1 MDRFGRKTLAI
12 YCTVPMI
19 IFIFVLGGLTKAFG
33 ESTNTSGIYGT
44 VAAIFLFQGS
54 YSFGWTPLTV
64 LYPPEVLNFPI
75 RANGLAIYTFANAV
89 GLLVTFA
96 FPYALA
102 AISWKTYMINGA
114 WDVFELAF
122 VMYFWV
128 ETKGKTLEEVDEVYL
143 ALT

>member
-75 RANGLAIYTFANAV
+75 RANGLAIYTFANTV